1 MAALENSRQDIK
13 DTDEINLQIADAF
26 LVVQEGKVITFSNC
40 PAKWLYLATPLE
52 NRQGINTEKVEGGGV

>member
-26 LVVQEGKVITFSNC
+26 FGRSRRESNYFFQLPSEMVIFGN
-40 PAKWLYLATPLE
+40 AA
-52 NRQGINTEKVEGGGV
+52 